1 MNKELINKIIKNR
14 KNLIIAGDTLTNK
27 TINIMY
33 PLLDSIIENNESF
46 LVLDTKEEYLNK
58 YYKTLKEKNYNII
71 ILNLKE
77 LQSSDCWNPLSY
89 PYKLYQEKKIDKA
102 IDYLEKIAK
111 TIFYK
116 ADNEDPFWS
125 NCASDLFMGVA
136 LSLFQDG
143 KPEEINLISINN
155 IINSAMEKNGVT
167 DYLTSYLKLK
177 GEKSQEYLY
186 AEPTI
191 LSPVDTKGGIL
202 TVARERLR
210 TLISRDNLNLA
221 ISQNTFDISEI
232 PNKKT
237 AVILIAK
244 EESRKLNVLASLFI
258 EQLFLVLYNNNK
270 DKNYYFLLDN
280 FDNLNKINEFSEIL
294 SAGIAKNIRFY
305 LVTRSLEQLFS
316 NYNKYILKLS
326 DEIYT
331 TIEEIKFNI
340 NNQETIIK
348 NLNNNID
355 IPTCEIE
362 YPTLQT
368 NQINTFDVKEFV
380 NKKSKIST
388 KENNTIEKLVKEIDN
403 KLKEIDSIK

>member
-1 MNKELINKIIKNR
+1 MNKELINKIVTSK
-14 KNLIIAGDTLTNK
+14 KNLIISGDTLTNK
-27 TINIMY
+27 TVNIMY

-58 YYKTLKEKNYNII
+58 YYKSLKEKNYNII

-116 ADNEDPFWS
+116 PDNEDPFWS

-280 FDNLNKINEFSEIL
+280 FDNLNKINEFSEVL
-294 SAGIAKNIRFY
+294 SAGIAKDIRFY

-368 NQINTFDVKEFV
+368 NQINTFDVKELV

>member
-1 MNKELINKIIKNR
+1 MNKELINKIVTSK
-14 KNLIIAGDTLTNK
+14 KNLIISGDTLTNK
-27 TINIMY
+27 TVNIMY

-116 ADNEDPFWS
+116 PDNEDPFWS

-280 FDNLNKINEFSEIL
+280 FDNLNKINEFSEVL
-294 SAGIAKNIRFY
+294 SAGIAKDIRFY

-368 NQINTFDVKEFV
+368 NHINTFDVKELV

>member
-1 MNKELINKIIKNR
+1 
-14 KNLIIAGDTLTNK
+14 
-27 TINIMY
+27 
-33 PLLDSIIENNESF
+33 
-46 LVLDTKEEYLNK
+46 
-58 YYKTLKEKNYNII
+58 
-71 ILNLKE
+71 
-77 LQSSDCWNPLSY
+77 
-89 PYKLYQEKKIDKA
+89 
-102 IDYLEKIAK
+102 
-111 TIFYK
+111 
-116 ADNEDPFWS
+116 
-125 NCASDLFMGVA
+125 MGVA
-136 LSLFQDG
+136 LSLFRDG

-237 AVILIAK
+237 AIILIAK

-280 FDNLNKINEFSEIL
+280 FDNLNKINEFSEVL

-305 LVTRSLEQLFS
+305 LVTRSLEQLSS

>member
-1 MNKELINKIIKNR
+1 MNKELINKIVTSK
-14 KNLIIAGDTLTNK
+14 KNLIISGDTLTNK
-27 TINIMY
+27 TVNIMY

-116 ADNEDPFWS
+116 PDNEDPFWS

-280 FDNLNKINEFSEIL
+280 FDNLNKINEFSEVL
-294 SAGIAKNIRFY
+294 SAGIAKDIRFY

-368 NQINTFDVKEFV
+368 NQINTFDVKELV

>member
-1 MNKELINKIIKNR
+1 MNKELINKIVTSK
-14 KNLIIAGDTLTNK
+14 KNLIISGDTLTNK
-27 TINIMY
+27 TVNIMY

-116 ADNEDPFWS
+116 PDNEDPFWS

-210 TLISRDNLNLA
+210 TLISRDNLNLV

-280 FDNLNKINEFSEIL
+280 FDNLNKINEFSEVL
-294 SAGIAKNIRFY
+294 SAGIAKDIRFY

-368 NQINTFDVKEFV
+368 NQINTFDVKELV

>member
-1 MNKELINKIIKNR
+1 MNKELINKIVTSK
-14 KNLIIAGDTLTNK
+14 KNLIISGDTLTNK
-27 TINIMY
+27 TVNIMY

-116 ADNEDPFWS
+116 PDNEDPFWS

-270 DKNYYFLLDN
+270 DKNYYFLLDS
-280 FDNLNKINEFSEIL
+280 FDNLNKINEFSEVL

-380 NKKSKIST
+380 NQKSKIST

>member
-1 MNKELINKIIKNR
+1 MNKELINKIVTSK
-14 KNLIIAGDTLTNK
+14 KNLIISGDTLTNK
-27 TINIMY
+27 TVNIMY

-116 ADNEDPFWS
+116 PDNEDPFWS

-280 FDNLNKINEFSEIL
+280 FDNLNKINEFSEVL
-294 SAGIAKNIRFY
+294 SAGIAKDIRFY

-388 KENNTIEKLVKEIDN
+388 KEDNTIEKLVKEIDN

>member
-1 MNKELINKIIKNR
+1 MNKELINKIVTSK
-14 KNLIIAGDTLTNK
+14 KNLIISGDTLTNK
-27 TINIMY
+27 TVNIMY

-116 ADNEDPFWS
+116 PDNEDPFWS

-258 EQLFLVLYNNNK
+258 
-270 DKNYYFLLDN
+270 
-280 FDNLNKINEFSEIL
+280 
-294 SAGIAKNIRFY
+294 
-305 LVTRSLEQLFS
+305 
-316 NYNKYILKLS
+316 
-326 DEIYT
+326 
-331 TIEEIKFNI
+331 
-340 NNQETIIK
+340 
-348 NLNNNID
+348 
-355 IPTCEIE
+355 
-362 YPTLQT
+362 
-368 NQINTFDVKEFV
+368 
-380 NKKSKIST
+380 
-388 KENNTIEKLVKEIDN
+388 
-403 KLKEIDSIK
+403 

>member
-1 MNKELINKIIKNR
+1 MNKELINKIVTSK
-14 KNLIIAGDTLTNK
+14 KNLIISGDTLTNK
-27 TINIMY
+27 TVNIMY

-58 YYKTLKEKNYNII
+58 YYKSLKEKNYNII

-116 ADNEDPFWS
+116 PDNEDPFWS

-280 FDNLNKINEFSEIL
+280 FDNLNKINEFSEVL